1 MTPESEMRVE
11 MPHDCMKGKESF
23 SFTAGA
29 WFDFSVE
36 HESIK
41 ISITVAQTETV
52 MWVKRDNPVVDFTLL
67 FSLLNLPFH
76 EPSFVERNTDVETQ
90 VVFSN

>member
-1 MTPESEMRVE
+1 MTPESEIRVE

-52 MWVKRDNPVVDFTLL
+52 MWVKRDNPVVDLTLF

>member
-1 MTPESEMRVE
+1 MRVE

>member
-1 MTPESEMRVE
+1 MTPESEIRVE

-52 MWVKRDNPVVDFTLL
+52 MWVKRDNPVVDLTLFFL
-67 FSLLNLPFH
+67 ITES
-76 EPSFVERNTDVETQ
+76 SI
-90 VVFSN
+90 S

>member
-11 MPHDCMKGKESF
+11 IPPRLHERQGVVF
-23 SFTAGA
+23 RFTAGA

-67 FSLLNLPFH
+67 FLITES
-76 EPSFVERNTDVETQ
+76 SI
-90 VVFSN
+90 S

>member
-1 MTPESEMRVE
+1 
-11 MPHDCMKGKESF
+11 
-23 SFTAGA
+23 
-29 WFDFSVE
+29 
-36 HESIK
+36 
-41 ISITVAQTETV
+41 

-90 VVFSN
+90 VVSVIKDDTLGTDLPH

>member
-1 MTPESEMRVE
+1 MRVE
-11 MPHDCMKGKESF
+11 MPHDCMKGKESI
-23 SFTAGA
+23 SCTGGA

-67 FSLLNLPFH
+67 FLITES
-76 EPSFVERNTDVETQ
+76 SI
-90 VVFSN
+90 S